1 MPYRKSREKGSGFE
15 VKKKNPIQLGNDSNL
30 DKDFKPIKIGGEST
44 ILNLS
49 ESTLDING
57 SLKVNGDAVQTGTD
71 AGATELNELSAVS
84 YSGGDLLITSLDKI
98 VVSNLA
104 FEKSGDPAPFFR
116 IVGGAGDE
124 RTQLTLYEAGGAS
137 ENDYMNFDIRAA
149 GNSVISTNDA
159 AGTGAHLELAIDGN
173 IVLNPAGECF
183 IDPSSGGIKI
193 KESADAIA
201 DTAAYGQLWVHDDT
215 PNTLW
220 FTNDAGNDIQITDG
234 ANLAGG
240 GGGTQYWHQMLGG
253 YKTNNNSSGTY
264 YTYYR
269 LWYENWSNGDSSPT
283 NISYTDSYAGVFTA
297 PRAGRITNIKI
308 QGTAGDTGFDDPF
321 KFYFYKSA
329 LSSDAS
335 SMTLTAMFNT
345 SSITPPT
352 QNRTWSHT
360 EDFSSSNTFAEDD
373 VLYIFL
379 KKDSTSAN
387 QDLYFNININGEYS

>member
-1 MPYRKSREKGSGFE
+1 MPYRKSREKDSGFE
-15 VKKKNPIQLGNDSNL
+15 VKKKNPIQLGDDSNL

-71 AGATELNELSAVS
+71 AGATELNELSDVS

-193 KESADAIA
+193 KESTDAIA

-240 GGGTQYWHQMLGG
+240 GGGTDTWNFTIGG
-253 YKTNNNSSGTY
+253 YKTNNNSATNY
-264 YTYYR
+264 YAQYYPNFYGWTR
-269 LWYENWSNGDSSPT
+269 SDSSPT
-283 NISYTDSYAGVFTA
+283 SISYVTTNSTSFTA
-297 PRAGRITNIKI
+297 DKDGALTNIRITMR
-308 QGTAGDTGFDDPF
+308 AGDTGATDPL
-321 KFYFYKSA
+321 KYYVYKGTCGNN
-329 LSSDAS
+329 SSS
-335 SMTLTAMFNT
+335 TSCTLIGT
-345 SSITPPT
+345 SGTITPVL
-352 QNRTWSHT
+352 NRTMVLST
-360 EDFSSSNTFAEDD
+360 DFSSSNTFSEGDSLF
-373 VLYIFL
+373 VWL
-379 KKDSTSAN
+379 KKDSTSGN
-387 QDLYFNININGEYS
+387 QDIYMSVTVSGTYS